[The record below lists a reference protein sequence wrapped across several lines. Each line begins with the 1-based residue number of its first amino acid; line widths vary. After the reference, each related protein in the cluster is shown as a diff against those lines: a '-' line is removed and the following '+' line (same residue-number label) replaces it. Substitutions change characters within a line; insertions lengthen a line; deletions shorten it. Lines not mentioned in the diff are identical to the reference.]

1 MIRRLAALL
10 LVLLIGSLVLGPAY
24 AISDP
29 AEMMRNPAQEARA
42 EQIGRQLR
50 CLVCQNESIED
61 SSADLARDLRAIV
74 RQRVAAGDTDAQ
86 ITAWM
91 VARYGNFVRLRPPF
105 NALTALLWF
114 SPVLA
119 VLVGLGI
126 ALLGRAR
133 PPGAA
138 TAERG
143 RASAHR
149 GADPVMIWL
158 AVAVLAICA
167 MAPVAWALGVHISP
181 RGRAEA
187 AVALHRAQLAEL
199 DRDLA
204 DGRIAPAEHATALLE
219 VQRRLLAASEMHD
232 AAPGRGSAA
241 PLLVAVVLVP
251 AVAVGLYSLN
261 GHPDMPSMPRAQ
273 QLASAEQRAAEE
285 AAMVVQLRQV
295 LAGLDPHSDGRGMA
309 TCCWAMSRRAAAL
322 R

>member
-1 MIRRLAALL
+1 
-10 LVLLIGSLVLGPAY
+10 
-24 AISDP
+24 
-29 AEMMRNPAQEARA
+29 
-42 EQIGRQLR
+42 
-50 CLVCQNESIED
+50 
-61 SSADLARDLRAIV
+61 
-74 RQRVAAGDTDAQ
+74 
-86 ITAWM
+86 
-91 VARYGNFVRLRPPF
+91 
-105 NALTALLWF
+105 
-114 SPVLA
+114 
-119 VLVGLGI
+119 
-126 ALLGRAR
+126 
-133 PPGAA
+133 
-138 TAERG
+138 
-143 RASAHR
+143 
-149 GADPVMIWL
+149 MIWL

-295 LAGLDPHSDGRGMA
+295 LAGLDPHSDPGAG
-309 TCCWAMSRRAAAL
+309 WLRAAGQCRGEPRAL